1 MRSRLS
7 EPALVEGEYVEAA
20 RGPVGEDV
28 RVAADVFYEAVEEDE
43 DTFWGGSA
51 CSSGSWWSSSRRW
64 GSGLGLGLSGVSA
77 YVEFC

>member
-51 CSSGSWWSSSRRW
+51 CSSCRW

>member
-1 MRSRLS
+1 MS
-7 EPALVEGEYVEAA
+7 EPALVKGEYVEAA

-51 CSSGSWWSSSRRW
+51 CSSGS
-64 GSGLGLGLSGVSA
+64 
-77 YVEFC
+77 